1 MGSGDPQVHCM
12 EDRVKLTFRTQ
23 RPFTG
28 RIFVKGMVDN
38 DKCVANYQQNS
49 RNQVDRAGGSL

>member
-1 MGSGDPQVHCM
+1 M

-28 RIFVKGMVDN
+28 RIFVKGMVEN
-38 DKCVANYQQNS
+38 DKCVNNYQQNS
-49 RNQVDRAGGSL
+49 RPQVAKDF